1 MHVRRDGLLELRV
14 RKDSAIRAM
23 ARMEVA
29 HGPCRQ
35 VKLGSGV
42 GCHAALLRWGTTL
55 DDPVAGKPKVDAAIC
70 YYSGEGQP
78 ESVIGRSHA
87 GLFGPLRNLQRVASD
102 GEHTA

>member
-1 MHVRRDGLLELRV
+1 
-14 RKDSAIRAM
+14 
-23 ARMEVA
+23 MEVA

-55 DDPVAGKPKVDAAIC
+55 DDPVTGKPKVDAAIC
-70 YYSGEGQP
+70 YYSGEGHP
-78 ESVIGRSHA
+78 EYVIGRSHA